1 MSTDPLAPQPTPAPD
16 VAAIGARAAA
26 ATPGP
31 WEYVDD
37 GDTYVIGDATCEAAR
52 VDHGQ
57 GAEADAAFIAH
68 ARADVPAL
76 LATLAREREGHAA
89 EVAAAVDDAVRRERD
104 MWQAQIETTTTDA
117 ADALDMIDDLV
128 RHAVLHHPLPWRIED
143 DWTREVTAKDGTII
157 AKCMTH
163 ARAAAIIA
171 TAEKIRAE
179 LDAPMCDTCGKP
191 ATCGGSYE
199 HERAYACDDCCG
211 HGGEDGHCEP
221 VGDAPAQGVG

>member
-1 MSTDPLAPQPTPAPD
+1 MIPLDRVRALLDGVPGLWVAERADALSAAAPD
-16 VAAIGARAAA
+16 LARDVISLADALRAAEARAVAA
-26 ATPGP
+26 
-31 WEYVDD
+31 
-37 GDTYVIGDATCEAAR
+37 EAER
-52 VDHGQ
+52 
-57 GAEADAAFIAH
+57 DAA
-68 ARADVPAL
+68 V
-76 LATLAREREGHAA
+76 TGHAA
-89 EVAAAVDDAVRRERD
+89 LAAAVDAEVRRERD

-191 ATCGGSYE
+191 ATCGGEYE
-199 HERAYACDDCCG
+199 GEAGHACDDCCG
-211 HGGEDGHCEP
+211 HGNEDGHCEP
-221 VGDAPAQGVG
+221 VGDVAADAGVR